1 MSDRT
6 DAEIK
11 AKLALLARSLPP
23 ESFAGAEPV
32 GPLDVEGALASVL
45 ARAKEVPAEAPH
57 SAPALAA
64 ELTAPGLRTRKLRWT
79 TWVGAAAIL
88 ASFLAPWAVRPNPD
102 ERPRQTAQVP
112 SAWLAG
118 VTSTSA
124 VVFWT
129 SDGR

>member
-6 DAEIK
+6 EAEIK
-11 AKLALLARSLPP
+11 AKLALLARSLPQ

-32 GPLDVEGALASVL
+32 GPLDVEGALANVL
-45 ARAKEVPAEAPH
+45 ARAKEERHAEEERQVEAGP
-57 SAPALAA
+57 S
-64 ELTAPGLRTRKLRWT
+64 TRKLRWT
-79 TWVGAAAIL
+79 TWVGAAAI
-88 ASFLAPWAVRPNPD
+88 AVSFLAPWLVRTRVD
-102 ERPRQTAQVP
+102 DRPQQTAQVP

-129 SDGR
+129 P

>member
-6 DAEIK
+6 EAEVK
-11 AKLALLARSLPP
+11 AKLALLARSLPQ

-32 GPLDVEGALASVL
+32 GPLDIEGALASVL
-45 ARAKEVPAEAPH
+45 ARATEERSAEEEAGAAANEPAR
-57 SAPALAA
+57 AL
-64 ELTAPGLRTRKLRWT
+64 TRKLRWT

-88 ASFLAPWAVRPNPD
+88 ASFLAPWLVRTRVD

-129 SDGR
+129 P

>member
-6 DAEIK
+6 EAEVK
-11 AKLALLARSLPP
+11 AKLALLARSLPQ

-32 GPLDVEGALASVL
+32 GPLDVEGALANVL
-45 ARAKEVPAEAPH
+45 ARAKDEQRAEAERLLE
-57 SAPALAA
+57 ADARPAA
-64 ELTAPGLRTRKLRWT
+64 RKLRWT
-79 TWVGAAAIL
+79 TWVGAAAI
-88 ASFLAPWAVRPNPD
+88 AISFLAPWLVRTRVED
-102 ERPRQTAQVP
+102 RPRQTAQVP

-129 SDGR
+129 P

>member
-6 DAEIK
+6 EAEVK
-11 AKLALLARSLPP
+11 AKLALLARALPQ

-32 GPLDVEGALASVL
+32 GPLDLEGALASVL
-45 ARAKEVPAEAPH
+45 ARAKQERHAEQERRAQAN
-57 SAPALAA
+57 APA
-64 ELTAPGLRTRKLRWT
+64 PPPTRKLRWT

-88 ASFLAPWAVRPNPD
+88 ASFLAPWAVRTRAD
-102 ERPRQTAQVP
+102 ERPPQTAQVP

-129 SDGR
+129 P